1 MDAAK
6 YPQLSAID
14 SPKQLRRLPLSMLG
28 GVASELRAT
37 GLDGESLEHRIVLR
51 CRPRARAA
59 YPSPAAGGWN

>member
-14 SPKQLRRLPLSMLG
+14 SPKQLRRLP
-28 GVASELRAT
+28 ERK
-37 GLDGESLEHRIVLR
+37 IVPR

-59 YPSPAAGGWN
+59 YPSLAAGGWN